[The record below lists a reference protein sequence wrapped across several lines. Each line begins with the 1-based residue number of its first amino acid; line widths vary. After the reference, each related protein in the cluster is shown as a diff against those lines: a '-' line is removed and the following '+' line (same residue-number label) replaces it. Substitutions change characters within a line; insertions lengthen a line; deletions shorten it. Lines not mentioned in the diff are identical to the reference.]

1 MGEIAHVP
9 AVVPFGMGEVERAD
23 AQPTPRQI
31 EETIGGGCTTKRGEQ
46 PLQRG
51 QRHDAGVIGIG
62 EIPGDRGER
71 TVENGQHDVVLVGQI
86 RGIGRPHV
94 MRGRIDVHR
103 HE

>member
-31 EETIGGGCTTKRGEQ
+31 EETIGGGGAAERGEQ

-51 QRHDAGVIGIG
+51 QRHDAGVVGIG
-62 EIPGDRGER
+62 EIPGNRQHGTIQYR
-71 TVENGQHDVVLVGQI
+71 QHDVVLIGQVRRI
-86 RGIGRPHV
+86 RRP
-94 MRGRIDVHR
+94 
-103 HE
+103 